1 MHRVSYCVPV
11 GWFVIHVQISLEL
24 APVQVASE
32 YYTAEE
38 MVQFKRPK
46 KRRKIRKKEKVKADD
61 LLSLESQ
68 ERSSGGASKD
78 HGSRR
83 LATCILMASSKLLY
97 LYVRV
102 DIIACVLYG
111 YASCQ
116 GAWW

>member
-1 MHRVSYCVPV
+1 ML
-11 GWFVIHVQISLEL
+11 F
-24 APVQVASE
+24 PVQVASE

-83 LATCILMASSKLLY
+83 LATCILMAKVIGGLLPQSCY
-97 LYVRV
+97 ICMYV
-102 DIIACVLYG
+102 
-111 YASCQ
+111 
-116 GAWW
+116 

>member
-1 MHRVSYCVPV
+1 M
-11 GWFVIHVQISLEL
+11 VIVQISLEL
-24 APVQVASE
+24 APAQVASE

-68 ERSSGGASKD
+68 EPSSGGASKD

-83 LATCILMASSKLLY
+83 SAIKCRWLE
-97 LYVRV
+97 
-102 DIIACVLYG
+102 G
-111 YASCQ
+111 
-116 GAWW
+116 

>member
-1 MHRVSYCVPV
+1 MVEYHTVSQHL
-11 GWFVIHVQISLEL
+11 FVYKISYPCCLVVEFIDVQVSLEL
-24 APVQVASE
+24 APARVASE

-68 ERSSGGASKD
+68 AHSSGGASKD

-83 LATCILMASSKLLY
+83 SAI
-97 LYVRV
+97 
-102 DIIACVLYG
+102 
-111 YASCQ
+111 
-116 GAWW
+116 

>member
-1 MHRVSYCVPV
+1 MHAYTVSQYL
-11 GWFVIHVQISLEL
+11 FVHKISYPCCLVDVQVSLEL
-24 APVQVASE
+24 APARVASE

-68 ERSSGGASKD
+68 AHSSGGASKD

-83 LATCILMASSKLLY
+83 SAI
-97 LYVRV
+97 
-102 DIIACVLYG
+102 
-111 YASCQ
+111 
-116 GAWW
+116 

>member
-83 LATCILMASSKLLY
+83 LATCILMAKVIGGLLPQSCY
-97 LYVRV
+97 ICMYV
-102 DIIACVLYG
+102 
-111 YASCQ
+111 
-116 GAWW
+116 